1 MIKDHKRI
9 GPIAVFSV
17 HMANINLLQWEN
29 DVIRRIDYDF
39 DFARLTTARR
49 VDLFAR

>member
-1 MIKDHKRI
+1 MIEDHKRI

-17 HMANINLLQWEN
+17 HMANISLLQREN